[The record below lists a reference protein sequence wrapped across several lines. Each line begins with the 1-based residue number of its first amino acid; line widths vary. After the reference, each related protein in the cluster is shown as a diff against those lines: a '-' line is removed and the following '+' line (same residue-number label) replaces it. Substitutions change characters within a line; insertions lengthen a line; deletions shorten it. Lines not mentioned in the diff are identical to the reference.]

1 MLWLVLS
8 LATALAV
15 ASQDAW
21 VKRHF
26 SEGGPFEMAA
36 VQFLYSLPPLGLVL
50 TTIRV
55 PPIGPDFGWSFAASF
70 PLNGVAFLL
79 YMRAIRRSP
88 LSLTVPYLAFT
99 PVFMILTGYLFLG
112 EVPGPAGAAGIAT
125 ICAGGYT
132 LNVDPHRFGLLEPIR
147 AIFRESGSWTMLIV
161 AFIYSFASVI
171 GKRAILASSP
181 MFFSLSFFVVFNGG
195 MLLLLILADK
205 VRPIRLIRQPGRGAV
220 AGLLFFL
227 HAVCHGW
234 AISLTQAAYMIAVK
248 RLSIVFSVAY
258 AKFLFREENLAFRFG
273 GAVLMV
279 AGTALIALGGG

>member
-1 MLWLVLS
+1 MLWLLLS

-15 ASQDAW
+15 ATQDAW

-26 SEGGPFEMAA
+26 SGHGPFGMAG
-36 VQFLYSLPPLGLVL
+36 VQFFYSLPPLCLVL
-50 TTIRV
+50 AFVPV
-55 PPIGPDFGWSFAASF
+55 PPIGPDFGWTFLVSF
-70 PLNGVAFLL
+70 PLNAVALLL
-79 YMRAIRRSP
+79 YMNAIRRSP

-99 PVFMILTGYLFLG
+99 PVFMMLTGYLFLG
-112 EVPGPAGAAGIAT
+112 EIPSARGAAGILV

-132 LNVDPHRFGLLEPIR
+132 LNVDPRRFNLLEPVR
-147 AIFRESGSWTMLIV
+147 AVFRETGSWTMLIV

-181 MFFSLSFFVVFNGG
+181 LFFTLSFFVAFNGA
-195 MLLLLILADK
+195 MLLLLIAARK
-205 VRPIRLIRQPGRGAV
+205 VRPAALVREPLRGGI
-220 AGLLFFL
+220 AGFLFFL

-258 AKFLFREENLAFRFG
+258 GKFLFREQNLAFRFS

-279 AGTALIALGGG
+279 IGTVMIAAGSG